1 MKKKDSDLN
10 NNRIDD
16 KVIYEKML
24 ETLDVP
30 EIYNLCKQV
39 SEKFLSDD
47 NDLYEYFHKFD
58 KGDLQ

>member
-1 MKKKDSDLN
+1 MKKKDNDLDN
-10 NNRIDD
+10 SRIDD
-16 KVIYEKML
+16 KVIYDKML

-39 SEKFLSDD
+39 SEKFLSED

>member
-1 MKKKDSDLN
+1 MKKKEN
-10 NNRIDD
+10 NLDNSRIDD
-16 KVIYEKML
+16 KAVYEKML

-39 SEKFLSDD
+39 SEKFLSED

-58 KGDLQ
+58 KGDLK

>member
-1 MKKKDSDLN
+1 MKKKEN
-10 NNRIDD
+10 NLDNSRIDD
-16 KVIYEKML
+16 KAVYEKML

-39 SEKFLSDD
+39 SEKFLSED

-58 KGDLQ
+58 NGDLQ

>member
-1 MKKKDSDLN
+1 MKKKDNDLD

-24 ETLDVP
+24 ETFDVP

-39 SEKFLSDD
+39 SEKFLSED
-47 NDLYEYFHKFD
+47 NDLYEYFHKFN
-58 KGDLQ
+58 KEDLK

>member
-1 MKKKDSDLN
+1 MKKKDSDLD

-39 SEKFLSDD
+39 SEKFLSED